1 MLKEKLKGFVVGV
14 VLTSL
19 AVGAIPTMAEKVT
32 KSAELLYNNIK
43 VVIDGKQADLKDAQG
58 NTVEPFIIDGTTY
71 LPVRAVS
78 NALNKAVSWDGAT
91 QTVYLGKN
99 EEIEQPS
106 VWLKDLETFTGTV
119 ETKSIDEVE
128 FGGYEY
134 NNILTANTGDVFNN
148 YWYPADN
155 KVSYLVN
162 CNYSKFKGTLYLNKI
177 GKDYGYANRVVI
189 YGDEKVIYT
198 SDKIISGTKP
208 INIDLDIS
216 NVSVLKILYQSTRA
230 TGEENW
236 MDNVSVKDYHAIG
249 GELRNDYTPI
259 GNAGLYE

>member
-1 MLKEKLKGFVVGV
+1 MKRELKGFVVGV
-14 VLTSL
+14 LLASL
-19 AVGAIPTMAEKVT
+19 VVSAIPTMAEKVT

-106 VWLKDLETFTGTV
+106 VWLKDLETFTGTA
-119 ETKSIDEVE
+119 ETKSVDTVE
-128 FGGYEY
+128 FGGNDY
-134 NNILTANTGDVFNN
+134 NNVLTSNTNDVFKNCWRTWSHN
-148 YWYPADN
+148 
-155 KVSYLVN
+155 SSGEFTTYLLGYK
-162 CNYSKFKGTLYLNKI
+162 YSKFTGTIYLSKG
-177 GKDYGYANRVVI
+177 GKDTNGWYRRYLV
-189 YGDEKVIYT
+189 YGDDKIIYT
-198 SDKIISGTKP
+198 SDDIGSGSMTADFE
-208 INIDLDIS
+208 IDVK
-216 NVSVLKILYQSTRA
+216 NVNVLKIILQDKYEKDGIY
-230 TGEENW
+230 GESN
-236 MDNVSVKDYHAIG
+236 A
-249 GELRNDYTPI
+249 GEVYI

>member
-19 AVGAIPTMAEKVT
+19 VVGTIPTMAEKVT
-32 KSAELLYNNIK
+32 KTAELLYNNIK

-119 ETKSIDEVE
+119 ETKSVDTVE
-128 FGGYEY
+128 FGGDEY

-148 YWYPADN
+148 YWCSDVNGA
-155 KVSYLVN
+155 SYLL
-162 CNYSKFKGTLYLNKI
+162 NYKYKEFKGTLYLNKKY
-177 GKDYGYANRVVI
+177 KDYQFQHRVII
-189 YGDEKVIYT
+189 YGDDKILYT
-198 SDKIISGTKP
+198 SDGIACGDKP
-208 INIDLDIS
+208 ISFDVNVS
-216 NVSVLKILYQSTRA
+216 NVGVLKIVHQFDDS
-230 TGEENW
+230 GEDRSGNW
-236 MDNVSVKDYHAIG
+236 HNGTLIKCSY
-249 GELRNDYTPI
+249 I